1 MFPIEEIAARHG
13 VSINVAKAGSS
24 RGLDA
29 EVAARR
35 LIENG
40 PNILSPPKQISPFMK
55 FFHCLTSLFNLL
67 LILAGILNYILLAVD
82 PKGNKVNV
90 SGCFVFFPLFLWR
103 WWGFHSR
110 GRWQSQWS
118 NRKVR
123 LTTHFSSFVLLTDL
137 PWCYFDYCRLSQ
149 CCYRVLPGSKVGCR
163 FAVVLELDAPKVLR
177 GP

>member
-13 VSINVAKAGSS
+13 VSIDVAKAGNS
-24 RGLDA
+24 RGLDSA
-29 EVAARR
+29 VAAQR

-90 SGCFVFFPLFLWR
+90 SGVFFLLS
-103 WWGFHSR
+103 SR
-110 GRWQSQWS
+110 GSGGGGGGG
-118 NRKVR
+118 VVDF
-123 LTTHFSSFVLLTDL
+123 TSS
-137 PWCYFDYCRLSQ
+137 S
-149 CCYRVLPGSKVGCR
+149 
-163 FAVVLELDAPKVLR
+163 VVK
-177 GP
+177 